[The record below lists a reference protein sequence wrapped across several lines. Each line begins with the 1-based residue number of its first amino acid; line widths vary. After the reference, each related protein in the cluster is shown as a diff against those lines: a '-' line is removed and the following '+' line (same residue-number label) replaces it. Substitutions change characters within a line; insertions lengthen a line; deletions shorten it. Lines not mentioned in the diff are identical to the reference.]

1 MGLADNWF
9 EKIAARIN
17 SSIKIFSAA
26 IFFLFSLGMVY
37 GIYFFTMDHRPY
49 FLIIPPVLGL
59 MAYYSR
65 NFALVAL
72 GASLVI
78 FLF

>member
-1 MGLADNWF
+1 MGVADNWF
-9 EKIAARIN
+9 EKLAGKVN
-17 SSIKIFSAA
+17 SSIKVFSAA

-37 GIYFFTMDHRPY
+37 GIYFFTMDARPF
-49 FLIIPPVLGL
+49 FLIIPPILGL

-65 NFALVAL
+65 NFALIAL

>member
-1 MGLADNWF
+1 
-9 EKIAARIN
+9 
-17 SSIKIFSAA
+17 
-26 IFFLFSLGMVY
+26 MVY

>member
-1 MGLADNWF
+1 MGVADTWF
-9 EKIAARIN
+9 EKLADKVN
-17 SSIKIFSAA
+17 SSVKVFSAA
-26 IFFLFSLGMVY
+26 IFFLFSVGMVY
-37 GIYFFTMDHRPY
+37 GIYFFTLDHRPY
-49 FLIIPPVLGL
+49 FLIVPPILGL

-78 FLF
+78 FLL

>member
-1 MGLADNWF
+1 MGLGDNWF
-9 EKIAARIN
+9 EKLGAKVNASIRTFAA
-17 SSIKIFSAA
+17 S

-37 GIYFFTMDHRPY
+37 GIYFFSMDMRPF

-65 NFALVAL
+65 NFALIAL
-72 GASLVI
+72 AAALVI
-78 FLF
+78 FLV

>member
-1 MGLADNWF
+1 MGLADSWF
-9 EKIAARIN
+9 EKLANKVN
-17 SSIKIFSAA
+17 SSIKVFSAA
-26 IFFLFSLGMVY
+26 VFFLFSLGMVY

-49 FLIIPPVLGL
+49 FLIVPPLLGL

-72 GASLVI
+72 AASLVI
-78 FLF
+78 FVL